1 MVTTK
6 KIAFGGT
13 RTLLYTVLKCSKSTA
28 DHARERSTR
37 IRSEQTPAIIA
48 RAAARAASAAAQAE
62 LAQNKSFSGSRPD
75 HKTGGALRNKR
86 GYWDHIWT
94 KQDITDLKDALRDQ
108 FTTSDNAGDGN
119 IGKWE
124 KVAEAVWDRNVDEC
138 KEKFEVLR
146 EYCNENKKKRSLP
159 PGLRAGLGTRKASR
173 ALHFSSS

>member
-62 LAQNKSFSGSRPD
+62 LAQNKSFSGSVPD
-75 HKTGGALRNKR
+75 HKTRR
-86 GYWDHIWT
+86 VYWDYVWT
-94 KQDITDLKDALRDQ
+94 KQDITDLENALRNQ
-108 FTTSDNAGDGN
+108 FTSSDSAIDG
-119 IGKWE
+119 IPEDWE
-124 KVAEAVWDRNVDEC
+124 KVTEALWGKNVDEC
-138 KEKFEVLR
+138 RKKFEELR
-146 EYCNENKKKRSLP
+146 EYNKKKKERC
-159 PGLRAGLGTRKASR
+159 
-173 ALHFSSS
+173 